1 VCVCVFGDICLWH
14 NYNASLSIYQQPL
27 VHVQGTDLSMLDNKV
42 CVHVSVCVQLSMS
55 FTDSLPTDRW
65 TLDRVSDSSYTVCV
79 CVCGWGHRPWS
90 HANASRSK
98 PVLETLCLKIRKGNS
113 LQI

>member
-1 VCVCVFGDICLWH
+1 MLVCRYTNNLLFTYRVLIC
-14 NYNASLSIYQQPL
+14 Q
-27 VHVQGTDLSMLDNKV
+27 MLDNKV

-79 CVCGWGHRPWS
+79 GGGGGGIVHGVMPMLLDL
-90 HANASRSK
+90 N
-98 PVLETLCLKIRKGNS
+98 LF
-113 LQI
+113 